1 MVLDATRC
9 RCVAAALAVVVVAAL
24 GASAAWATAPF
35 RRGVLLKGTVV
46 TMDDRHR
53 VIRPGNVL
61 VRGRRIVAVWR
72 GARRPRKVRVG
83 DPVVVAPRRGLIFP
97 GLINLHDHPAYS
109 MLPAWP
115 APVSDGQ
122 PSFGRPTGREPYA
135 NRYQWNG
142 ANGFGDVSDEHR
154 RLVVAPHAVLVPGLG
169 LDTEAVKW
177 AEIRG
182 LLGGQTANQG
192 AAGDPSTDRLLAR
205 NVDGFNFGRDRVES
219 RTFPGPDPA
228 LAARMRAGH
237 IDAFIAHVAEGV
249 RDSDRRAGDFYSSRA
264 ELHSLRANGL
274 FSDRTVVVHGT
285 ALERSDFA
293 AMRAARSRR
302 SAPRG
307 DGLGAKLVWS
317 PLSNLLLYG
326 RTANVYEAL
335 AERVT
340 VSLGT
345 DWSPSGSGNLLQELK
360 VADIALRERSLL
372 LGSRRLVP
380 SLRSEKALDRTLVA
394 MVTRNP
400 ARSLRW
406 SDKVGSVEAGK
417 VADLMVLAKPPR
429 SPVRSG
435 IPHSPYRSLID
446 ATARD
451 VRLTLVGGDPL
462 VGDPGLMRS
471 LKRADFETVRSARGG
486 FAKAIDV
493 TKPGV
498 PNGTQPLATIEGALR
513 DGLAALGGADG
524 YAYLKARVGG
534 GRFASASDERFRD
547 EYLVPTFGTTENGR
561 LNAEAIQL
569 APILPEDDDFRFR
582 LIEGD
587 RNRAAAIADATPPFG
602 PYPANINQDPPGGG
616 TPFDGFESRWYR
628 AP

>member
-1 MVLDATRC
+1 MAIDARRC
-9 RCVAAALAVVVVAAL
+9 RLLVGALAVAVLAALAT
-24 GASAAWATAPF
+24 SAAAAKAPF

-46 TMDDRHR
+46 TMDGGDR
-53 VIRPGNVL
+53 VIRHGNVL

-72 GARRPRKVRVG
+72 GARRPQKVRVG
-83 DPVVVAPRRGLIFP
+83 NPVVVAPRRSLIFP
-97 GLINLHDHPAYS
+97 GLINLHDHPAYG

-115 APVSDGQ
+115 PPASDAQ
-122 PSFGRPTGREPYA
+122 PSFGRHNGREPYA

-142 ANGFGDVSDEHR
+142 ANGFGDVSNEHR
-154 RLVVAPHAVLVPGLG
+154 RLVVGPHAVLVPGLG
-169 LDTEAVKW
+169 LGTEAIKW
-177 AEIRG
+177 TEIRG

-192 AAGDPSTDRLLAR
+192 AAGDPATDRLLAR
-205 NVDGFNFGRDRVES
+205 NVDGFNFGRDRVVS
-219 RTFPGPDPA
+219 RTFPGADPS
-228 LAARMRAGH
+228 LAARMRAGE

-249 RDSDRRAGDFYSSRA
+249 RDGDRRPGDSYSSRG
-264 ELHSLRANGL
+264 ELSSLRASGL
-274 FSDRTVVVHGT
+274 LSDRTVIIHGT
-285 ALERSDFA
+285 ALERADFA
-293 AMRAARSRR
+293 TMRAARG
-302 SAPRG
+302 PRG
-307 DGLGAKLVWS
+307 RGLGSKLVWS

-326 RTANVYEAL
+326 RTADVYEAL

-345 DWSPSGSGNLLQELK
+345 DWSPSGSGNMLEELK
-360 VADIALRERSLL
+360 VADIALRHPSLL
-372 LGSRRLVP
+372 RRSRRLVP

-406 SDKVGSVEAGK
+406 GNRVGSVESGK
-417 VADLMVLAKPPR
+417 VADLMVLTEPAR

-435 IPHSPYRSLID
+435 IPRSPYRSLID

-462 VGDPGLMRS
+462 AGDAALMRS
-471 LKRADFETVRSARGG
+471 LKRADFEMVRSARGG
-486 FAKAIDV
+486 FAKAVDV
-493 TKPGV
+493 TKSGV
-498 PNGTQPLATIEGALR
+498 SKGTQRLATIERALR
-513 DGLAALGGADG
+513 DGLTALSGADG

-534 GRFASASDERFRD
+534 GHFAGASDERFHD
-547 EYLVPTFGTTENGR
+547 EYLVPTFGTADNGR

-569 APILPEDDDFRFR
+569 APLLPEDDDFRFR

-587 RNRAAAIADATPPFG
+587 RDGSGAIADTTPPFR
-602 PYPANINQDPPGGG
+602 PYPTNTNQDTPGNGN
-616 TPFDGFESRWYR
+616 PFDAFETRWYR